1 MAEDTDPTT
10 DYSTIKD
17 ENVPHEAEVTEVIDE
32 QMRRTSSHA
41 SIADV
46 ADVGAVYDQAEV
58 QAIADAVNG
67 ILDVLRD
74 AELLPEPLPPT

>member
-1 MAEDTDPTT
+1 MAEENDPTT

-17 ENVPHEAEVTEVIDE
+17 ESVPHEAEVAEVIDE

-46 ADVGAVYDQAEV
+46 PDVGVAYNQAEV
-58 QAIADAVNG
+58 QAIVDAVNG
-67 ILDVLRD
+67 VLDVLRD
-74 AELLPEPLPPT
+74 AELLPMPLPPT